1 MTDILSTDPSRPRP
15 VLASGSAT
23 RAAMLRA
30 AGIGFDTAQPR
41 VDEDAL
47 RAALEAEGTTPRD
60 LADALAEAKALK
72 VSQRLPEALVIGADQ
87 VLEYQGRALAKPP
100 DLAAARARLMA
111 LRGGSHRLHTAVVVA
126 EAGRPVWR
134 HLDTAR
140 LTMRAASDALID
152 AYLARHGAGLC
163 ASVGAYRI
171 EDEGVRLF
179 SRIDGDQFA
188 ILGLPLVAL
197 LDYLSTRGVIAT

>member
-1 MTDILSTDPSRPRP
+1 MTDTLSTGSSPHRL
-15 VLASGSAT
+15 VLASGSTT

-30 AGIGFDTAQPR
+30 AGIGFDTVLPR

-47 RAALEAEGTTPRD
+47 RAALEAEGAAPRE

-87 VLEYQGRALAKPP
+87 ILEHDGRALAKPP
-100 DLAAARARLMA
+100 DLAAARARLVA
-111 LRGGSHRLHTAVVVA
+111 LRGHTHRLHTAVVVA
-126 EAGRPVWR
+126 EAGRPAWR

-140 LTMRAASDALID
+140 LSMSPVSDALID
-152 AYLARHGAGLC
+152 AYLARHGTGLC

-197 LDYLSTRGVIAT
+197 LDYLSMRGVIAS